1 MEYAMQQIDI
11 FVASLTSFW
20 TEFARFVPQL
30 IAAAIL
36 LLLGWMLAKV
46 ARSAVMRLLK
56 LLHFDKATEKSGL
69 ESFLKHA
76 ELDVSVASILGNL
89 VYWLIILVMIVT
101 VANSLGLQMVADLFN
116 KVVLYIPNVIVA
128 ILVLVFG
135 TILAR
140 FINRLVFAW
149 LNNVGFSGALT
160 VSTFSEYAMLV
171 FVFFIA
177 MEQLQIANELLTA
190 AFVIA
195 FGAVGLAFAI
205 AFGLGSKDVAA
216 RVIEQMV
223 SKKKND

>member
-1 MEYAMQQIDI
+1 MEQFD
-11 FVASLTSFW
+11 FFLDSLSVSLTEIAGFL
-20 TEFARFVPQL
+20 PQL
-30 IAAAIL
+30 IMAVVV

-46 ARSAVMRLLK
+46 ARSGVMRLLT
-56 LLHFDKATEKSGL
+56 LLKFDRATEKSGL
-69 ESFLKHA
+69 EAFMKHA
-76 ELDVSVASILGNL
+76 ELNVSVASVLGNL
-89 VYWLIILVMIVT
+89 IYWLIILVMIVT
-101 VANSLGLQMVADLFN
+101 VANSLGLHMVADLFN

-149 LNNVGFSGALT
+149 LNNLEFEGALT

-190 AFVIA
+190 AFIIA

-205 AFGLGSKDVAA
+205 AFGLGAKEWASH
-216 RVIEQMV
+216 VIEQLV
-223 SKKKND
+223 NNKKDR

>member
-1 MEYAMQQIDI
+1 MEQFDI
-11 FVASLTSFW
+11 FLDSLSVSLTEIASFL
-20 TEFARFVPQL
+20 PQL
-30 IAAAIL
+30 IMAVVV

-46 ARSAVMRLLK
+46 ARSGVKRLLT
-56 LLHFDKATEKSGL
+56 LLKFDRATEKSGL
-69 ESFLKHA
+69 EAFMKHA
-76 ELDVSVASILGNL
+76 ELNVSVASVLGNL
-89 VYWLIILVMIVT
+89 IYWLIILVMIVT
-101 VANSLGLQMVADLFN
+101 VANSLGLHMVADLFN
-116 KVVLYIPNVIVA
+116 KVVLYIPNIIVA

-149 LNNVGFSGALT
+149 LNNLEFEGALT

-190 AFVIA
+190 AFIIA

-205 AFGLGSKDVAA
+205 AFGLGAKEWASH
-216 RVIEQMV
+216 VIEQLV
-223 SKKKND
+223 NNKKDR